1 MSGFTDARLLQIAS
15 GSLIGASVADVRRG
29 AAGAPGELH
38 GAFDPGKTLGSV
50 TANTRCGLFGTAAEL
65 KAQTGAQSFE
75 DAFIAIAEGGERR
88 EK

>member
-1 MSGFTDARLLQIAS
+1 MAR
-15 GSLIGASVADVRRG
+15 GSLRA
-29 AAGAPGELH
+29 
-38 GAFDPGKTLGSV
+38 
-50 TANTRCGLFGTAAEL
+50 FGTAAEL